1 MMEMVAY
8 YQELSSY
15 ITTIC
20 SEVASC
26 CQAEEAIHLQ
36 KRTAGIAGTDSKT
49 ADGSEAACPL
59 IPLFIEESQTV
70 WHPEEN
76 MQPFQETFL

>member
-20 SEVASC
+20 SEIASC
-26 CQAEEAIHLQ
+26 CQAEEAIYLQ
-36 KRTAGIAGTDSKT
+36 NGLQALQAQIQRQLMEVKLHA
-49 ADGSEAACPL
+49 
-59 IPLFIEESQTV
+59 
-70 WHPEEN
+70 H
-76 MQPFQETFL
+76 

>member
-36 KRTAGIAGTDSKT
+36 NGLQALQAQIQRQLMEGKLHA
-49 ADGSEAACPL
+49 
-59 IPLFIEESQTV
+59 
-70 WHPEEN
+70 H
-76 MQPFQETFL
+76 

>member
-8 YQELSSY
+8 YQALSSY

-36 KRTAGIAGTDSKT
+36 NGLQALQAQIHRQLMEVKLHA
-49 ADGSEAACPL
+49 
-59 IPLFIEESQTV
+59 
-70 WHPEEN
+70 H
-76 MQPFQETFL
+76 

>member
-8 YQELSSY
+8 YQALSSY

-20 SEVASC
+20 NEVTNC

-36 KRTAGIAGTDSKT
+36 NGLQALQAQIQRQLMEVKLHA
-49 ADGSEAACPL
+49 
-59 IPLFIEESQTV
+59 
-70 WHPEEN
+70 H
-76 MQPFQETFL
+76 

>member
-8 YQELSSY
+8 YQALSSY

-36 KRTAGIAGTDSKT
+36 NGLQALQAQIQRQLMEVKLYA
-49 ADGSEAACPL
+49 
-59 IPLFIEESQTV
+59 
-70 WHPEEN
+70 H
-76 MQPFQETFL
+76 

>member
-15 ITTIC
+15 ITMIC

-36 KRTAGIAGTDSKT
+36 NGLQS
-49 ADGSEAACPL
+49 L
-59 IPLFIEESQTV
+59 QTQIQRQLMEV
-70 WHPEEN
+70 KLHAH
-76 MQPFQETFL
+76 